1 MTYITTTPVYDGRLM
16 GPTYASSQSYYSDSD
31 HDSPFRRPS
40 SPYPLSRSTIS
51 RLRDPFYKC
60 TRNLGWNIDWAVAYL
75 VDHLEKT
82 RNDAAE
88 GLRTIRIKAATLSR
102 EGLDPEDII
111 YKTVNRLDA
120 TLFKGHLKD
129 AVYLSTLPLPPSLS
143 GATYNANWGPD
154 PGVTRISIVLN
165 SGLLEYA
172 RARDVVA
179 LLIHQMIHAYFL
191 VACGPQKE
199 NEVEYGRLAHGKH
212 FGQILTTIKDIS
224 ATHGKELVGLDFGH
238 DVLIDDEVYP
248 RRRKDNDS
256 EDEAAKW
263 YCTHCHAS
271 TASIPTRD
279 LTKWY
284 TKTIAPLL
292 SPSLSTSALRSAN
305 VQIYNERR
313 HTIEVRSRARLPPS
327 TETIEVLYNDT
338 STLLDREKIEE
349 NVLSARRALTCSRF
363 LKISD
368 NDVDEATFTRFMEY
382 VHTGTYRPSPLY
394 GGYGNGRGGLVLA
407 PTAGHRRD
415 DGDAHV
421 LADILFVKFGTSYH
435 LSECVEYGLKRLDSY
450 SIVDEDP
457 IDILTHIFS
466 GREPCAKLR
475 SWVARFLRAGPS
487 SLSLFARTHTD
498 NTNLATLENENGP
511 WRARFLA
518 LLDTSGGLE
527 NEVRKARDDLVTHN
541 NNTWEASNALM
552 LSGLNDLRIT
562 PGSTNNVHQNLL
574 TLNPFPLNASNTNQA
589 LIDTLQHQY
598 KLQQQQQQLLI
609 ANLPSTPIGANLNR
623 LTSSAYDP
631 IGTELDHLRTLERQK
646 IRELEQER
654 NKLRKLETEKE
665 RVRETVAHV
674 QMASVLEGL
683 YGTGIGIRGFVEED
697 SEGYD

>member
-16 GPTYASSQSYYSDSD
+16 GPTYASSHSYYSDSD

-111 YKTVNRLDA
+111 YKTFNRLDA

-313 HTIEVRSRARLPPS
+313 HAIESRSRARLPPS
-327 TETIEVLYNDT
+327 TETIEVLYNDI
-338 STLLDREKIEE
+338 SILVDREKIEE
-349 NVLSARRALTCSRF
+349 NVLSARRALTHSRF
-363 LKISD
+363 LKISGK
-368 NDVDEATFTRFMEY
+368 DVDEATFTRFMEY
-382 VHTGTYRPSPLY
+382 VHTGAYRPSPLY

-466 GREPCAKLR
+466 GREPCTKLR
-475 SWVARFLRAGPS
+475 SWVARFLRAGTTS
-487 SLSLFARTHTD
+487 SSSFARPHAD
-498 NTNLATLENENGP
+498 HTNLATLENENGP

-518 LLDTSGGLE
+518 LLDTSGALE
-527 NEVRKARDDLVTHN
+527 NEVRKARDDLVRHN

-552 LSGLNDLRIT
+552 LSGLNNLRIT
-562 PGSTNNVHQNLL
+562 AGSTNNVHQNLL
-574 TLNPFPLNASNTNQA
+574 GFPSNTNTNQA
-589 LIDTLQHQY
+589 LIDSLQHQY
-598 KLQQQQQQLLI
+598 KLQQQQQQLFI
-609 ANLPSTPIGANLNR
+609 ANLPSTPIGANFNR

-631 IGTELDHLRTLERQK
+631 IGTELDHLRLLERQK
-646 IRELEQER
+646 MRELEQER
-654 NKLRKLETEKE
+654 NKLRKLEREKE
-665 RVRETVAHV
+665 RVRETVAQV

>member
-1 MTYITTTPVYDGRLM
+1 M

-40 SPYPLSRSTIS
+40 SPYPLSRSTTS

-75 VDHLEKT
+75 VNHLEKT
-82 RNDAAE
+82 KNDAAE

-111 YKTVNRLDA
+111 YTIFNRLDA

-129 AVYLSTLPLPPSLS
+129 AVYLSTLPLSLS
-143 GATYNANWGPD
+143 LFGATYNANWGPD
-154 PGVTRISIVLN
+154 PGVTRISIFLN
-165 SGLLEYA
+165 SELLEYA

-212 FGQILTTIKDIS
+212 FGQILATIKEIS
-224 ATHGKELVGLDFGH
+224 ATHGKELVCLDFGH
-238 DVLIDDEVYP
+238 DVAIDDEYP
-248 RRRKDNDS
+248 LRRRKHNDS

-271 TASIPTRD
+271 TPSIPTRD

-284 TKTIAPLL
+284 TKTISPLL
-292 SPSLSTSALRSAN
+292 SPSLSTPALRSAN
-305 VQIYNERR
+305 VQIYNERA
-313 HTIEVRSRARLPPS
+313 HAIEVRSRARLPAS

-338 STLLDREKIEE
+338 STLVDREKLEE

-368 NDVDEATFTRFMEY
+368 KDVDEATFTRFLEF
-382 VHTGTYRPSPLY
+382 VHTGVYRPAPSY
-394 GGYGNGRGGLVLA
+394 GGNGNGRGGVVLA

-415 DGDAHV
+415 GGDVHV

-435 LSECVEYGLKRLDSY
+435 LSECMEYGLKRLDSY

-457 IDILTHIFS
+457 IDILTQIFN

-475 SWVARFLRAGPS
+475 SWVARFLRAGT
-487 SLSLFARTHTD
+487 SLSSMSFTRNHGEQS
-498 NTNLATLENENGP
+498 NLEKLETETGP

-518 LLDTSGGLE
+518 LLDTSGALE
-527 NEVRKARDDLVTHN
+527 NEVRKARDDLVRHN

-552 LSGLNDLRIT
+552 LSGLNNLRIT
-562 PGSTNNVHQNLL
+562 SGSTNNMHQNLL
-574 TLNPFPLNASNTNQA
+574 TLNPFPLNTPNTNQT

-609 ANLPSTPIGANLNR
+609 ANLPSTPILANLNR
-623 LTSSAYDP
+623 LTSSVYDP
-631 IGTELDHLRTLERQK
+631 LASTSSLPSSAFELEQLRSLERQK
-646 IRELEQER
+646 IRELEWEKD
-654 NKLRKLETEKE
+654 KLRKLEREKE
-665 RVRETVAHV
+665 RVRETVAQV
-674 QMASVLEGL
+674 QMANVLEGL

>member
-16 GPTYASSQSYYSDSD
+16 GPTYPSSQSYYYDSD

-111 YKTVNRLDA
+111 YKTFNRLDA

-256 EDEAAKW
+256 KDEAAKW
-263 YCTHCHAS
+263 YCTDCHAS

-382 VHTGTYRPSPLY
+382 VHTGAYRPSPLY

-415 DGDAHV
+415 DWDAHV

-487 SLSLFARTHTD
+487 SSSSFARIHTD
-498 NTNLATLENENGP
+498 NTNLATLENETGP

-518 LLDTSGGLE
+518 LLDTSGALE

-574 TLNPFPLNASNTNQA
+574 GFPSNTNTYQT

-598 KLQQQQQQLLI
+598 KQQQQQQQLLI
-609 ANLPSTPIGANLNR
+609 ANLPPTLVGANVNR

-631 IGTELDHLRTLERQK
+631 LGTELDHLRLLERQK
-646 IRELEQER
+646 MRELEQER

-665 RVRETVAHV
+665 RVTETMAQV